1 MAQYVYKCDRCEKET
16 IVERPMAE
24 DSSPIVLCACGGT
37 TKRIFLAPGVSF
49 KGKGFY
55 STGG

>member
-1 MAQYVYKCDRCEKET
+1 MAKYIYKCTRCEKET
-16 IVERPMAE
+16 EVERSMTA
-24 DSSPIVLCACGGT
+24 DSTPNVLCSCGGT
-37 TKRIFLAPGVSF
+37 TQRIFLAPGVTF

>member
-1 MAQYVYKCDRCEKET
+1 MAQYVYKCGRCEKET
-16 IVERPMAE
+16 IVERAMTAE
-24 DSSPIVLCACGGT
+24 STPNVLCSCGGT
-37 TKRIFLAPGVSF
+37 TQRIFLAPGVSF